1 MSNVEVSINVKIDGE
16 DSFNFARRIVLDTK
30 VEFEVPKVYDGNG
43 STFVAAIP
51 VGPLTTIGALIVA
64 PNKQMTIRLNSQSN
78 AGIILNAGGLL
89 LLIDSAINSVIGVNN
104 NSGDAGELTGLV
116 GGT

>member
-43 STFVAAIP
+43 TTFVAAVP
-51 VGPLTTIGALIVA
+51 VGPLTIIKALVIM
-64 PNKQMTIRLNSQSN
+64 PDQTMTVRLNSQSN
-78 AGIILNAGGLL
+78 AGIVLNSGGLL
-89 LLIDSAINSVIGVNN
+89 VLIDSAINNVIGINN
-104 NSGDAGELTGLV
+104 NSAVDGELTGLV